1 MVILITTPRVERA
14 NEWRDLLV
22 ARMPGADVRVWPEVG
37 DPAQVDVVLS
47 WKAPAGVMAQ
57 LPNLRLVCSLGM
69 GVDHVLNDPGVSPHV
84 PIVRLVDPNMIDQMS
99 EYVVYGVLHYHR
111 RFDVYDRFQRERRWE
126 ELPLPHTASRH
137 VGVLG
142 LGTIGTPC
150 ARRLLALGFSV
161 SGWSRSPRRE
171 PGIRCHHG
179 AEGLQPFLA
188 NCEILVC
195 VLPLTA
201 STAGIVDARLLAQLP
216 RGAYLINVA
225 RGGLVDE
232 EALLAALDAGQLA
245 GAMLDVTQVE
255 PLPQDHPLWR
265 HPAVRITPHIA
276 GLTNAPTAIATIVE
290 NLRRWQTGEPL
301 LHLVERARGY

>member
-1 MVILITTPRVERA
+1 VVILIVTPRIERA
-14 NEWRDLLV
+14 IEWRDLLV
-22 ARMPGADVRVWPEVG
+22 ARMPGVQVRVWPEVG

-47 WKAPAGVMAQ
+47 WKAPAGVMAT

-69 GVDHVLNDPGVSPHV
+69 GVDHVLNDPGVPPHV

-126 ELPLPHTASRH
+126 ELPLPDTASRR

-161 SGWSRSPRRE
+161 SGWSRTPRSE

-179 AEGLQPFLA
+179 AEGLRPFLA
-188 NCEILVC
+188 DCEILVC

-201 STAGIVDARLLAQLP
+201 STAGIVDARLLCQLP

-232 EALLAALDAGQLA
+232 EALLAALDVGQLA

-255 PLPQDHPLWR
+255 PLPQEHPLWK

-276 GLTNAPTAIATIVE
+276 GLTNAPTAIVTIVE
-290 NLRRWQTGEPL
+290 NLRRWQAGETL